1 MENLNIN
8 ARVVICGTIGMPSY
22 PIPNGPRINRTLL
35 VKRAKIEGLLVLD
48 YFDRYQEIYDQL
60 AQWFKDGKLKNKE
73 DISDGLLT
81 APASLVKILKGLN
94 LGKQLVKM

>member
-1 MENLNIN
+1 
-8 ARVVICGTIGMPSY
+8 MPSY

-48 YFDRYQEIYDQL
+48 YFDKYKEIYDQL

-73 DISDGLLT
+73 DINHGLNK
-81 APASLVKILKGLN
+81 APTSLVKILNGLN
-94 LGKQLVKM
+94 LGKQLIKL